1 MKAKIYKPAKTAM
14 QSGRA
19 KYNKWVLKFLDQRNQ
34 LKDTMM
40 GWNGGSS
47 TVSQIELKFSSKED
61 AINYAKKNNIDYEV
75 LETSERKVINKSYA
89 DNFKQAPVAQLDRAT
104 AF

>member
-1 MKAKIYKPAKTAM
+1 MIAKIYKPSKTAM
-14 QSGRA
+14 QSGRS
-19 KYNKWVLKFLDQRNQ
+19 KYNKWVLKFLDQKNQ

-47 TVSQIELKFSSKED
+47 TVSQIELKFSSKEE
-61 AINYAKKNNIDYEV
+61 AVSYAKKNSIDYEI

-89 DNFKQAPVAQLDRAT
+89 DNFK
-104 AF
+104 

>member
-1 MKAKIYKPAKTAM
+1 MKAKIFKPSKTAM

-19 KYNKWVLKFLDQRNQ
+19 KYNRWVLKFLDQRNQ

-47 TVSQIELKFSSKED
+47 TVSQIELKFSSKEE
-61 AINYAKKNNIDYEV
+61 AINYAKKNSIDYEV

-89 DNFKQAPVAQLDRAT
+89 DNFK
-104 AF
+104 

>member
-1 MKAKIYKPAKTAM
+1 MISGDGPMNLILLSFKIFAK
-14 QSGRA
+14 
-19 KYNKWVLKFLDQRNQ
+19 LKFSDKKNQ

-47 TVSQIELKFSSKED
+47 TISQIELKFSSKEE
-61 AINYAKKNNIDYEV
+61 AVNYAKKNRIDYEV

-89 DNFKQAPVAQLDRAT
+89 DNFK
-104 AF
+104 

>member
-1 MKAKIYKPAKTAM
+1 MKAKIYKPTKTAM

-19 KYNKWVLKFLDQRNQ
+19 KYNKWVLKFSDKKNQ

-47 TVSQIELKFSSKED
+47 TVSQIELKFSSKEE
-61 AINYAKKNNIDYEV
+61 AVSYAKKNSIDYEV

-89 DNFKQAPVAQLDRAT
+89 DNFK
-104 AF
+104 

>member
-19 KYNKWVLKFLDQRNQ
+19 KYNKWVLKFLDQKNQ

-47 TVSQIELKFSSKED
+47 TVSQIELKFSTKEE
-61 AINYAKKNNIDYEV
+61 AVSYAQVNNIDYEV

-89 DNFKQAPVAQLDRAT
+89 DNFK
-104 AF
+104 

>member
-1 MKAKIYKPAKTAM
+1 MKAKIFKPAKTAM
-14 QSGRA
+14 QSGRS
-19 KYNKWVLKFLDQRNQ
+19 KFNKWVLKFSDKKNQ

-47 TVSQIELKFSSKED
+47 TISQIELKFSSKEE
-61 AINYAKKNNIDYEV
+61 AVNYAKKNSIDYEV

-89 DNFKQAPVAQLDRAT
+89 DNFK
-104 AF
+104 

>member
-1 MKAKIYKPAKTAM
+1 MKAKIYKPSKTAM
-14 QSGRA
+14 QSGRS
-19 KYNKWVLKFLDQRNQ
+19 KYNKWVLKFSDKKNQ

-47 TVSQIELKFSSKED
+47 TVSQIELKFSSKDE
-61 AINYAKKNNIDYEV
+61 AVSYAKKNSIDYEI

-89 DNFKQAPVAQLDRAT
+89 DNFK
-104 AF
+104 

>member
-19 KYNKWVLKFLDQRNQ
+19 KYNKWVLKFLDQKNQ

-40 GWNGGSS
+40 GWNVGSS
-47 TVSQIELKFSSKED
+47 TVSQIELKFSSKQE
-61 AINYAKKNNIDYEV
+61 AINYAKKNNIDYEI
-75 LETSERKVINKSYA
+75 LETSERKVITKSYA
-89 DNFKQAPVAQLDRAT
+89 DNFK
-104 AF
+104 

>member
-19 KYNKWVLKFLDQRNQ
+19 KYNKWVLKFLDQKNQ

-47 TVSQIELKFSSKED
+47 TVSQIELQFSSKEE
-61 AINYAKKNNIDYEV
+61 AVNYAKKNSIDYEV

-89 DNFKQAPVAQLDRAT
+89 DNFK
-104 AF
+104 

>member
-19 KYNKWVLKFLDQRNQ
+19 KYNKWVLKFKDQKNQ

-47 TVSQIELKFSSKED
+47 TVSQIELKFSSKEK
-61 AINYAKKNNIDYEV
+61 AVNYAKKNNIDYEV
-75 LETSERKVINKSYA
+75 LESSERKVISKSYA
-89 DNFKQAPVAQLDRAT
+89 DNFK
-104 AF
+104 

>member
-1 MKAKIYKPAKTAM
+1 MKAKIFKPAKTAM

-19 KYNKWVLKFLDQRNQ
+19 KYKKWVLKFMDEKNQ
-34 LKDTMM
+34 LIDSMM

-47 TVSQIELKFSSKED
+47 TFSQIELKFSSKEE
-61 AINYAKKNNIDYEV
+61 AVNYAKKNSIDYEV

-89 DNFKQAPVAQLDRAT
+89 DNFK
-104 AF
+104 

>member
-1 MKAKIYKPAKTAM
+1 MEPNKELCMQAKIFKPSKTAM

-19 KYNKWVLKFLDQRNQ
+19 KYNKWVLKFLDKNNQ

-47 TVSQIELKFSSKED
+47 TVSQIELKFNSKEE
-61 AINYAKKNNIDYEV
+61 AISYANKNNIDYEV
-75 LETSERKVINKSYA
+75 LETSVRKVITKSYA
-89 DNFKQAPVAQLDRAT
+89 DNFK
-104 AF
+104 

>member
-1 MKAKIYKPAKTAM
+1 MKAKIYKPSKTAM
-14 QSGRA
+14 QSGRS
-19 KYNKWVLKFLDQRNQ
+19 KYNKWVLKFSDRKNQ

-47 TVSQIELKFSSKED
+47 TVSQIELKFSSKEE
-61 AINYAKKNNIDYEV
+61 AVSYAKKNSIDYEI

-89 DNFKQAPVAQLDRAT
+89 DNFK
-104 AF
+104 

>member
-1 MKAKIYKPAKTAM
+1 MKAKIFKPAKTAM
-14 QSGRA
+14 QSGRS
-19 KYNKWVLKFLDQRNQ
+19 KFNKWVLKFSDKKNQ

-47 TVSQIELKFSSKED
+47 TISQIELKFSSKEE
-61 AINYAKKNNIDYEV
+61 AVSYAKKNSIDYEV

-89 DNFKQAPVAQLDRAT
+89 DNFK
-104 AF
+104 

>member
-14 QSGRA
+14 QSGRS
-19 KYNKWVLKFLDQRNQ
+19 KYNKWVLKFLDQKNQ

-47 TVSQIELKFSSKED
+47 TVSQIELKFSSKEE
-61 AINYAKKNNIDYEV
+61 AVSYAKKNSIDYEI
-75 LETSERKVINKSYA
+75 LESSERKVINKSYA
-89 DNFKQAPVAQLDRAT
+89 DNFK
-104 AF
+104 

>member
-1 MKAKIYKPAKTAM
+1 M
-14 QSGRA
+14 QSGRS
-19 KYNKWVLKFLDQRNQ
+19 KYNKWVLKFLDQKNQ

-47 TVSQIELKFSSKED
+47 TVSQIELKFSSKEE
-61 AINYAKKNNIDYEV
+61 AVSYAKKNSIDYEI

-89 DNFKQAPVAQLDRAT
+89 DNFK
-104 AF
+104 

>member
-1 MKAKIYKPAKTAM
+1 MKAKIYRPAKTAM

-19 KYNKWVLKFLDQRNQ
+19 KYNKWVLKFSDQKNQ

-47 TVSQIELKFSSKED
+47 TISQIELKFSTKEE
-61 AINYAKKNNIDYEV
+61 AVNYAQINNIDYEV
-75 LETSERKVINKSYA
+75 LETSERKVITKSYA
-89 DNFKQAPVAQLDRAT
+89 DNFK
-104 AF
+104 

>member
-1 MKAKIYKPAKTAM
+1 MKAKIYKPTKTAM

-19 KYNKWVLKFLDQRNQ
+19 KYNKWILKFLDQKNQ

-47 TVSQIELKFSSKED
+47 TVSQIELKFSSKEE
-61 AINYAKKNNIDYEV
+61 AVSYAKKNSIDYEI

-89 DNFKQAPVAQLDRAT
+89 DNFK
-104 AF
+104 

>member
-1 MKAKIYKPAKTAM
+1 MKAKIYKPSKTAM
-14 QSGRA
+14 QSGRS
-19 KYNKWVLKFLDQRNQ
+19 KYNKWVLKFSDKKNQ

-47 TVSQIELKFSSKED
+47 TVSQIELKFSSKEE
-61 AINYAKKNNIDYEV
+61 AVNYAKKNSLDYEV

-89 DNFKQAPVAQLDRAT
+89 DNFK
-104 AF
+104 

>member
-1 MKAKIYKPAKTAM
+1 MKAKIYKPSKTAM
-14 QSGRA
+14 QSGRS
-19 KYNKWVLKFLDQRNQ
+19 KYSKWVLKFLDQKNQ

-47 TVSQIELKFSSKED
+47 TVSQIVLKFSSKEE
-61 AINYAKKNNIDYEV
+61 AVNYAKKNSIDYEV

-89 DNFKQAPVAQLDRAT
+89 DNFK
-104 AF
+104 